1 MDVIPLLLPLFMFPG
16 ADSFAPV
23 DVYTDGEAVMV
34 NGVVGDGRPLKDG
47 EIATVQF
54 TLGVDGGKELANT
67 AARGL
72 SYSLQMQGTDGG
84 TPLVE
89 ALQGM
94 RVGDERTMIFPSQR
108 MTVTTDPVAPKDSQL
123 VLWVRLI
130 GVRAIATVPARPAG

>member
-1 MDVIPLLLPLFMFPG
+1 MFPG
-16 ADSFAPV
+16 ADSLAPV
-23 DVYTDGEAVMV
+23 DVYTDGESVMV
-34 NGVVGDGRPLKDG
+34 NNVVGDGRPVKDG

-72 SYSLQMQGTDGG
+72 SYSLQVRGTEDG

-94 RVGDERTMIFPSQR
+94 RVGDERTVIFPSQR
-108 MTVTTDPVAPKDSQL
+108 MPATTEPVGQKDSQL

-130 GVRAIATVPARPAG
+130 GVRAVPTLPARPAG